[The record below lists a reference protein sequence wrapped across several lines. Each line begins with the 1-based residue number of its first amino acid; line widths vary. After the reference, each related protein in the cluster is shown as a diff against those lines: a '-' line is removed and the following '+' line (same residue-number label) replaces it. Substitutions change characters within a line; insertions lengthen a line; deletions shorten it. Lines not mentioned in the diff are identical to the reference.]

1 VERQN
6 TRINVYKQALEITW
20 LAIIFLVPLF
30 FNPLSYQVFYLNK
43 ALLLQF
49 LVMVM
54 LGFWVADW
62 LLNRGSHN
70 RLKRQAIFTSPL
82 DLSILVFGLLTILAT
97 AASITP
103 SISFWGSYF
112 RKEGLLTLICWII
125 FFLIVSQQLRTKA
138 QLFRAIYVLL
148 ASSGIVSYLGILQH
162 FFPDVTFKLFQSTY
176 TSRIYSTTGNALS
189 LSCFL
194 AMVIPFNLALIV
206 YSWNKITFTCHPE
219 RQRRVSKPSAR
230 LTTSQVLR
238 SLRSRF
244 FLFPFVMLRGR
255 VRMTGRNMDQSSHN
269 RGKWANTI
277 RLIGLVVL
285 LALQFWCL
293 WLAQYSITILLYI
306 LSPVIFIIILGIVRR
321 RRLILSL
328 GAVSLLILGI
338 IAGLLLVPLLFSS
351 TSVESTTPAE
361 LEPVPVSEAV
371 GLNTLG
377 LRVQYW
383 RSTVDILTKS
393 PEVPF
398 SNDKLHFLR
407 RVIGYGPET
416 FIVTVQLFLPEK
428 MEQHSNLLFIPL
440 TRPHNHY
447 LYLATTIGLLG
458 LLSFLSIL
466 TVFFYLCF
474 RYLRRSTADIDKLLL
489 IAVVAAMFQ
498 YMADMFLNPT
508 TISPELVFW
517 LTLGIVPVIGR
528 LTSNGEPEK
537 TTSLDSTEPD
547 NSQKSH
553 VDKTRK
559 YVSAVAV
566 LALIVVGV
574 GITIQPLLADMYIH
588 KGLKQGNNI
597 EKAIPAF
604 KNAIKMA
611 PNEAAY
617 WNSLGYYA
625 YWVARNVKE
634 ETLKTESLTL
644 ATNAY
649 EKARELEP
657 YIAFRY
663 YALADIYT
671 YRANRGDVDKWPM
684 ALSMYDKAA
693 QLIPRNPLILNMWSF
708 ALIIEGDF
716 SQAQTKLAY
725 SASIDPD
732 WAETSFLSG
741 LLLAREGK
749 HDGAVLKI
757 TAPIQKNPA
766 NLNPFIDA
774 CGHLITYD
782 MVSPLKDTLE
792 IQADKEPD
800 NWIVHA
806 LLGITGLF
814 GGNVDKS
821 LDEFNTAMLLVPGND
836 ARDLLRAIYRL
847 STMSPKFKT
856 ALPSV
861 ANGWKEKLAQSTERD
876 TLLPLLNKLV
886 NP

>member
-1 VERQN
+1 MNSATEESHQPADIDLKKVYNDSAVERQN
-6 TRINVYKQALEITW
+6 TRINVYKRALEITW

-82 DLSILVFGLLTILAT
+82 DLSILVFGLLIVLAT

-206 YSWNKITFTCHPE
+206 YSWNRKKEGKNAKI
-219 RQRRVSKPSAR
+219 
-230 LTTSQVLR
+230 
-238 SLRSRF
+238 
-244 FLFPFVMLRGR
+244 
-255 VRMTGRNMDQSSHN
+255 
-269 RGKWANTI
+269 
-277 RLIGLVVL
+277 LIGLVVL

-306 LSPVIFIIILGIVRR
+306 LSPVIFIIFLGIVRR

-328 GAVSLLILGI
+328 GVVSLLILGI
-338 IAGLLLVPLLFSS
+338 IAGLLLVPLLFSP
-351 TSVESTTPAE
+351 TSVESTAPAE

-383 RSTVDILTKS
+383 RSAVDILTKS

-398 SNDKLHFLR
+398 SNDKLHLLR

-528 LTSNGEPEK
+528 LTSNAEPEK
-537 TTSLDSTEPD
+537 ATSLDSTEPD

-553 VDKTRK
+553 VNKTRK

-574 GITIQPLLADMYIH
+574 GITIQPLLADMYMH

-597 EKAIPAF
+597 EQAIPAF

-617 WNSLGYYA
+617 WNSLGSYA

-741 LLLAREGK
+741 LLLAREGEY
-749 HDGAVLKI
+749 DGAVLKI